1 MRGKPRW
8 LQQKQAAYVHG
19 PGRSRYSVEREAAMV
34 TADTRGLAKVQGP
47 GRPRYSVEREFA
59 MVTAETR
66 GLPNFRG

>member
-1 MRGKPRW
+1 M
-8 LQQKQAAYVHG
+8 
-19 PGRSRYSVEREAAMV
+19 SRYSVEREAAMV

-66 GLPNFRG
+66 GLPNCRG